1 MFVAKPKRI
10 ALTLLC
16 SLAVVLALTSSAE
29 ANPQHRDHVVL
40 HRMIKKRA
48 DNPFLN
54 IFGND
59 NNNAGSVGAASDP
72 PSDNASSSSTM
83 FRPLAAPP
91 FFWEA
96 PALTGAPLPF
106 LPPVAEALFLVP
118 AAAPDVFAGPCDA
131 PADWFFVPAAQHV

>member
-72 PSDNASSSSTM
+72 PSDNASSSSVAS
-83 FRPLAAPP
+83 AA
-91 FFWEA
+91 
-96 PALTGAPLPF
+96 TSSS
-106 LPPVAEALFLVP
+106 VAASSS
-118 AAAPDVFAGPCDA
+118 AASSSVASASSTASASSAVSTSYYQQYQY
-131 PADWFFVPAAQHV
+131 VHLLI